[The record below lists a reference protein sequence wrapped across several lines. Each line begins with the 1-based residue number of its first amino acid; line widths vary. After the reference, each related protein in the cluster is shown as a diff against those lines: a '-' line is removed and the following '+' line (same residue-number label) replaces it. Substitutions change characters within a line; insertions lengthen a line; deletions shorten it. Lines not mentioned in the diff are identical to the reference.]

1 MLYRVL
7 VPLPATADVDSPPPG
22 SRPYIGRGRDGV
34 DVNNPYQGPPPL
46 PPWMDTLKRL
56 VYISISAYGLQ
67 YFNFFKALLKSPHV
81 RHGWFQVGLACTIGR

>member
-1 MLYRVL
+1 MRKIDNDPYSMDAERNSR
-7 VPLPATADVDSPPPG
+7 AT
-22 SRPYIGRGRDGV
+22 RDGV

-46 PPWMDTLKRL
+46 PPWMDTVKRL